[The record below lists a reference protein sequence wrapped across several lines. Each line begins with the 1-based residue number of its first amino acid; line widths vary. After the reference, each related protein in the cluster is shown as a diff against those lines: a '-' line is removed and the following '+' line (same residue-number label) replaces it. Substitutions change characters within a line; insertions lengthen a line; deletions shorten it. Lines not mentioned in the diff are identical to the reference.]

1 MLLGIVAACQHSA
14 PHNDIA
20 AGRHPLEGTWRLI
33 SGTTIVDND
42 TTVTDYTS
50 GQEMIKIIT
59 PTHFAFMRHS
69 MEPATDSTRIY
80 FAGGGRVKLEAK
92 KYTEYLDY
100 FSQREWE
107 GGVFELYYEISG
119 DTLRTRAVERV
130 AQLGVDQI
138 NLEVLIREK

>member
-1 MLLGIVAACQHSA
+1 MTGPKKIFLPLLLGIVAACQHSA

-80 FAGGGRVKLEAK
+80 FAGGGIKKRPMGAFFKLVG
-92 KYTEYLDY
+92 Y
-100 FSQREWE
+100 R
-107 GGVFELYYEISG
+107 
-119 DTLRTRAVERV
+119 
-130 AQLGVDQI
+130 
-138 NLEVLIREK
+138 N